1 MNQFYA
7 DLFWGP
13 GPDSQGTW
21 RSAGGG
27 WAGAGRAGLGLLA
40 TRGGAGSAQLSVA
53 GRCCACCG
61 RPAHAGRDAT
71 KAPRAGGGA
80 RQRPKFYALLNCGQ
94 VSGGPQPQLPRHS
107 SPHRP
112 PWRGI
117 YPVIYSNNA
126 AFTADA
132 ISRCTP
138 RCSISEFTRVR
149 LRRCSAYSCACNL
162 RAPTHEHNRSA
173 MGGRERTAGSGHATG

>member
-1 MNQFYA
+1 MRNSKVAFWKSTCLRCMNQFYA

-13 GPDSQGTW
+13 GPDSQGTR

-61 RPAHAGRDAT
+61 RPAHAGRDAA

-94 VSGGPQPQLPRHS
+94 VSGGPQPRLPRHS

-117 YPVIYSNNA
+117 YPVACPEPAVRSLPPM
-126 AFTADA
+126 ADRLCSCVGV
-132 ISRCTP
+132 SRGALVAP
-138 RCSISEFTRVR
+138 SER
-149 LRRCSAYSCACNL
+149 LNTEC
-162 RAPTHEHNRSA
+162 
-173 MGGRERTAGSGHATG
+173 